1 MATNSPVP
9 LPGDSLLEWR
19 QRYPNAANDLVSIVN
34 RLYALN
40 LRLVAPGTVA
50 TDQVLLQN
58 PDQFTLALPIKSPNG
73 YGTPTGT
80 LTRTTFATSTVTTAQ
95 LAERVAA
102 LISDL
107 QTTKILPTT

>member
-9 LPGDSLLEWR
+9 LPGDSLIEWR
-19 QRYPNAANDLVSIVN
+19 QRYPNAADELVSIVN

-40 LRLVAPGTVA
+40 LRLVAPGTIA

-58 PDQFTLALPIKSPNG
+58 PEQFTLALPIKSPNS
-73 YGTPTGT
+73 YAAPTGT
-80 LTRTTFATSTVTTAQ
+80 LTRTTFATSTVTTEELAQ
-95 LAERVAA
+95 RVAA
-102 LISDL
+102 LITDL